1 MVTQRQSQKLDIE
14 WLQICQRNFL
24 NRSKTDRWFERATY
38 LKIATPSWA
47 RKDRLQLFFKN
58 QKQLFTQGK
67 LVWAHIVQ
75 ANTMLFSPGRDGYPA
90 LVVYAAIDRPDL
102 DPAIL
107 SAIAS
112 KTFDL
117 KGTQPTDP
125 NLIKVADCLTDE
137 YSRPYGLFLPSNFAL
152 NIPCE
157 ITTIYVDRKHLPN
170 GYLSKGIFP
179 LIVSDRDPKIATI
192 LPSRYWPLATID
204 WWID

>member
-1 MVTQRQSQKLDIE
+1 MTSQTRSQTLDIE
-14 WLQICQRNFL
+14 WLQICQRNFA
-24 NRSKTDRWFERATY
+24 NISKQWRWFERTNY
-38 LKIATPSWA
+38 LEIETPGWA
-47 RKDRLQLFFKN
+47 RKDRLQIFFKN
-58 QKQLFTQGK
+58 QKRLFAEGK

-75 ANTMLFSPGRDGYPA
+75 ANTLLFSPGRDGCPA

-112 KTFDL
+112 KVFDL

-125 NLIKVADCLTDE
+125 NLLKVADCLTDE
-137 YSRPYGLFLPSNFAL
+137 CSRPFGLFLPSSFAL

-179 LIVSDRDPKIATI
+179 MIVSDRDPKIATI
-192 LPSRYWPLATID
+192 LPSLYWPPATID
-204 WWID
+204 WWIE